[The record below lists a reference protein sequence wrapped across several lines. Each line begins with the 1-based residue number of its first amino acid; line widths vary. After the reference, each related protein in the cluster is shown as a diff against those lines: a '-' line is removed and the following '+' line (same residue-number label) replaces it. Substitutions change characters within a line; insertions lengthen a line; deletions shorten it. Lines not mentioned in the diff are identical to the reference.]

1 MSLVPPFTQEIAQKK
16 VKIAQISGI
25 QCTDLARVIEAY
37 QILALRNRTTFEQFS
52 KEKWTKETQD
62 RLRENYFHLRT
73 IISLYF
79 RYEWYDVK
87 EKSWYRTYDLE
98 DWTFAADGCMQK
110 RQMSGNDLQIT
121 EDERWFKPSV
131 DVNSVEIGPQRW

>member
-16 VKIAQISGI
+16 VKIAQ
-25 QCTDLARVIEAY
+25 DLWNTMDPARVIEAY
-37 QILALRNRTTFEQFS
+37 QILALQ
-52 KEKWTKETQD
+52 KWAKETQY

-73 IISLYF
+73 IRSLYF

-121 EDERWFKPSV
+121 EDERWFKPGV